1 MLPPVIKGLINVFAK
16 VYLHLSVFSHMKDPV
31 SLKYKLACM
40 GREVIGIKI
49 IKMQIYLLI
58 KQNISSLLEIEL
70 FVHNPLA

>member
-1 MLPPVIKGLINVFAK
+1 
-16 VYLHLSVFSHMKDPV
+16 MKDPV
-31 SLKYKLACM
+31 SLKYKLAFM
-40 GREVIGIKI
+40 GSEVIGIKI